1 MDFNYIP
8 LQEQSKIIGETYT
21 TEIFRIFSSPNKN
34 APKLLETRLSQFF
47 NDELPIICENLMT
60 NTLCIL
66 IKDIFE
72 YKRCSFLLI
81 IDKYDEKTW
90 IIKVNIKDV
99 LKQKFIDSITKL
111 ENYLKR
117 LVFEHVF
124 PDLLIIKDEK

>member
-34 APKLLETRLSQFF
+34 AQKLLETRLSQFF
-47 NDELPIICENLMT
+47 NDDLRENLMT

-72 YKRCSFLLI
+72 SKRCSFLLI
-81 IDKYDEKTW
+81 IDKSDEKTW